1 MDMIMS
7 HIRILEGLILGTTLL
22 FFKTAFT
29 QNSQTGFLKR
39 DLKVDGEKYCY
50 QVFVPQN
57 FKPDKK
63 WPVIL
68 FLHGAGERGTDC
80 ERQTQIGLGPAIRKQ
95 IAAFPA
101 IVVFPQCQP
110 DSVWIG
116 TMEELAL
123 KALDKTIKEFNG
135 DPSRIY
141 LTGLS
146 MGGYGTWYLAAHQPK
161 KFAAIAPVCGGI
173 VPPPY
178 RLFPRNAMALIPK
191 DKPYETVA
199 KKIGKTPVW
208 IFHGSADPVI
218 LVTESREMNDALK
231 VLGGNVKYTEY
242 PGVGHNS
249 WDNAYGEPGFLAWL
263 LSYRLE
269 K

>member
-1 MDMIMS
+1 MMMRS
-7 HIRILEGLILGTTLL
+7 NLFSLL
-22 FFKTAFT
+22 LTM
-29 QNSQTGFLKR
+29 TGSFCSIASAQKVEAGFIKR
-39 DLKVDGEKYCY
+39 DIKVAGERYCY
-50 QVFVPQN
+50 QIFVPPHYT
-57 FKPDKK
+57 PDEK

-80 ERQTQIGLGPAIRKQ
+80 EHQTQIGLGPVMRQ
-95 IAAFPA
+95 ELETFPA
-101 IVVFPQCQP
+101 VVVFPQCRP

-116 TMEELAL
+116 HMEELAL
-123 KALDKTIKEFNG
+123 KALDKTIKEFQG

-146 MGGYGTWYLAAHQPK
+146 MGGYGTWYLASRYPK

-173 VPPPY
+173 MPPAG
-178 RLFPRNAMALIPK
+178 RIFPRNAMALIPR
-191 DKPYETVA
+191 DKPYETIA

-218 LVTESREMNDALK
+218 LVTESREMNAALK
-231 VLGGNVKYTEY
+231 ALGGNVKYTEY
-242 PGVGHNS
+242 PGVSHNS
-249 WDNAYGEPGFLAWL
+249 WDKAYAEPEFVRWL
-263 LSYRLE
+263 LSHRLE

>member
-1 MDMIMS
+1 M
-7 HIRILEGLILGTTLL
+7 LI
-22 FFKTAFT
+22 FFKTAFA
-29 QNSQTGFLKR
+29 QNNQTGFLKR
-39 DLKVDGEKYCY
+39 DLKVNGEKYCY
-50 QVFVPQN
+50 QVFVPQD
-57 FKPDKK
+57 FTPTKK

-68 FLHGAGERGTDC
+68 FLHGAGERGGDC

-95 IAAFPA
+95 MESFPA
-101 IVVFPQCQP
+101 VVVFPQCRQ

-123 KALDKTIKEFNG
+123 KALDKTIKECNG
-135 DPSRIY
+135 DPERIY

-146 MGGYGTWYLAAHQPK
+146 MGGYGTWYLAAYYPK

-173 VPPPY
+173 LPPPG
-178 RLFPRNAMALIPK
+178 RLFPRNAIALIPK
-191 DKPYETVA
+191 NQPHETIA

-218 LVTESREMNDALK
+218 IVTESREMNDALK
-231 VLGGNVKYTEY
+231 ALGGNVKYSEY
-242 PGVGHNS
+242 SGVGHNS
-249 WDNAYGEPGFLAWL
+249 WDRAYTENGFVDWL
-263 LSYRLE
+263 LSHRLE